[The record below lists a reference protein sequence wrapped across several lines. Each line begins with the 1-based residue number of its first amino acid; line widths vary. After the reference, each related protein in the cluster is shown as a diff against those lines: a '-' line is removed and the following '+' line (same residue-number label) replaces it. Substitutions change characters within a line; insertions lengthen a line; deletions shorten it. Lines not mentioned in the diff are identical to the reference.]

1 MTVKHSAIILAI
13 GLGALMAPLA
23 AHGAGPLSTLPVG
36 RYECSLPGDAGG
48 SPWIPVED
56 KRFSIKNASRYL
68 SAEGSGTYLL
78 SGDDLVFT
86 RGPMKDERYRRVGTT
101 MLRTLNPDGSLGRMR
116 CVRTGPLQ

>member
-1 MTVKHSAIILAI
+1 MIVKYSAIILAA
-13 GLGALMAPLA
+13 GLCALFAPLP
-23 AHGAGPLSTLPVG
+23 AHAGGPLNTLPVG

-48 SPWIPVED
+48 TPWILVED

-68 SAEGSGTYLL
+68 SAEGTGTYLL
-78 SGDDLVFT
+78 SGNDLVFT